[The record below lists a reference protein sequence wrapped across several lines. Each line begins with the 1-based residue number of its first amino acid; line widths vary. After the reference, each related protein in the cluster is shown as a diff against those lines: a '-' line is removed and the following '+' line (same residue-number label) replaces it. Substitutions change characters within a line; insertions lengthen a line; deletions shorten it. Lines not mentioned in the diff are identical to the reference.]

1 MNKNLVLLGMMGV
14 GKTTL
19 GKIVARRTAL
29 KFIDTD
35 AIIETK
41 NAMTIQEIFKKKGE
55 KFFRMEEK
63 KEILKLLKIKDCVI
77 ALGGGAFMDTDI
89 RENILKNEIS
99 VWLDVDIKTLV
110 KRTERNRKRPLLRN
124 ENNKEK
130 INKIY
135 LQRKNIY
142 ELAKYKITC
151 NKLSKEDIVKKITE
165 LYEK

>member
-19 GKIVARRTAL
+19 GKIVAKRKTL

-35 AIIETK
+35 AVIETK
-41 NAMTIQEIFKKKGE
+41 NAMTIQDIFKKKGE
-55 KFFRMEEK
+55 KFFRTEEK
-63 KEILKLLKIKDCVI
+63 REILKLLKIKDCVI

-89 RENILKNEIS
+89 RKNILKNEIS
-99 VWLDVDIKTLV
+99 VWLDVDIETLV
-110 KRTERNRKRPLLRN
+110 KRTKRNRKRPLLGN

-135 LQRKNIY
+135 LQRNNIY